1 MAEVLNEVRR
11 LIEESGETRY
21 AISKATGITQ
31 VQLSRL
37 MAGDVGLSLDSLEK
51 LLHHLGYRIELQKQ
65 RRQ

>member
-31 VQLSRL
+31 VQLCRL
-37 MAGDVGLSLDSLEK
+37 MAGDVGLSLDRLEA
-51 LLHHLGYRIELQKQ
+51 LLQHLGYQIKLQK
-65 RRQ
+65 RR